1 MTKERKV
8 VIIGDGAVG
17 SSIAFTL
24 MQGHSVNELVIID
37 VNRAKAEGDVL
48 DMVDGMSFV
57 SVPKIIRAGDY
68 PDCADAKIVI
78 ITAGASQK
86 PGETRLDLLHKNAGI
101 MASICDALKPNLNS
115 EGLVMVVS
123 NPVDVLSYLVYKK
136 LGLVSSRIFGSGTV
150 LDTSRL
156 KTAISE
162 DTHIDPRNIH
172 TFIVGEHGDSEV
184 AAWSATSVGGLS
196 LTDYC
201 AKCGKCGAHNMAKLD
216 ELREKVKNAAYEIIA
231 KKGATFYA
239 VALAVKRIVSAIL
252 NDENSVLTVST
263 LLLDEF
269 GGAVKDVYMS
279 LPCVIGKDGVVKILH
294 PNYSDSEQ
302 KALVASG
309 TALREKITELGL

>member
-1 MTKERKV
+1 
-8 VIIGDGAVG
+8 
-17 SSIAFTL
+17 
-24 MQGHSVNELVIID
+24 
-37 VNRAKAEGDVL
+37 
-48 DMVDGMSFV
+48 
-57 SVPKIIRAGDY
+57 
-68 PDCADAKIVI
+68 
-78 ITAGASQK
+78 
-86 PGETRLDLLHKNAGI
+86 
-101 MASICDALKPNLNS
+101 
-115 EGLVMVVS
+115 MVVS

>member
-1 MTKERKV
+1 
-8 VIIGDGAVG
+8 
-17 SSIAFTL
+17 
-24 MQGHSVNELVIID
+24 
-37 VNRAKAEGDVL
+37 
-48 DMVDGMSFV
+48 
-57 SVPKIIRAGDY
+57 
-68 PDCADAKIVI
+68 
-78 ITAGASQK
+78 
-86 PGETRLDLLHKNAGI
+86 
-101 MASICDALKPNLNS
+101 
-115 EGLVMVVS
+115 
-123 NPVDVLSYLVYKK
+123 
-136 LGLVSSRIFGSGTV
+136 
-150 LDTSRL
+150 
-156 KTAISE
+156 
-162 DTHIDPRNIH
+162 
-172 TFIVGEHGDSEV
+172 
-184 AAWSATSVGGLS
+184 
-196 LTDYC
+196 
-201 AKCGKCGAHNMAKLD
+201 MAKLD

>member
-8 VIIGDGAVG
+8 VIVGDGAVG

-24 MQGHSVNELVIID
+24 MQSHSASEIVIID
-37 VNRAKAEGDVL
+37 VNKDKAEGDVL

-57 SVPKIIRAGDY
+57 SVPKVIRAGDY
-68 PDCADAKIVI
+68 SDCLDAKLVI

-101 MASICDALKPNLNS
+101 MNSICDQLKSNLNP

-123 NPVDVLSYLVYKK
+123 NPVDVLSYLVYRK
-136 LGLVSSRIFGSGTV
+136 LSLPSSRVFGSGTV

-216 ELREKVKNAAYEIIA
+216 ELHEKVKNAAYEIIA

-239 VALAVKRIVSAIL
+239 VALAVNRIVTAIL

-263 LLLDEF
+263 LLLNEF
-269 GGAVKDVYMS
+269 DGQVSDVYMS
-279 LPCVIGKDGVVKILH
+279 LPCVVNSRGIEKILR
-294 PNYSDSEQ
+294 PNYSETEL

-309 TALREKITELGL
+309 TALKEKIKELGL